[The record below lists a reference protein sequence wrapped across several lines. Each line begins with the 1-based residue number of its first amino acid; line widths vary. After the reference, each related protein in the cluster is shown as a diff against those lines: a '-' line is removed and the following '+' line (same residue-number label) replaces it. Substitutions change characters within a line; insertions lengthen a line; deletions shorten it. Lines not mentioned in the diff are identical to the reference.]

1 MPPLTTAK
9 AYASAIASG
18 LAAALGAALPFVDG
32 FWSVL
37 IFVVLAV
44 LGAYG
49 FTYAVPNASASSM
62 ARRKPRDGGLVEG
75 VVDDVG
81 RLLRKPSGGAPP
93 A

>member
-62 ARRKPRDGGLVEG
+62 ARRKPRGLVED
-75 VVDDVG
+75 VADDVG
-81 RLLRKPSGGAPP
+81 QLLRKPSGGAPP